1 MNRIKFKNSLR
12 VKSVIIVLSLVFLS
26 SGSITWLNYIKAKQE
41 LLNTM
46 DKSAS
51 QTVKINAQQL
61 SSWVQTRLAE
71 VTIISNT
78 KEVKSMN
85 PQIAMPYL
93 NGEQK
98 RLQNEYTTIGISDSN
113 GNLMLQDGKGGNFS
127 VDIHTEESFPKIMKG
142 TSFIS
147 NPFVDKADSSRF
159 IITAEVPVTDEN
171 GKIIG
176 LVSGASSINTV
187 FEANT
192 KFHLG
197 KNDKVFIIDKDGL
210 VLHHPDKKM
219 ILKYNMLKD
228 GNPVYNNVIKNLVA
242 LKNGKQTIKIDGEER
257 IIFSEAVPDTNWF
270 MILDVPV
277 REYTSV
283 LNNMALMAIGIT
295 FAFILCISILIII
308 LLNNFFLRINR
319 IASKIGK
326 IAAGGGNLSETI
338 NENHKDEIGQLAI
351 NFNKMQ
357 KSLGALIGII
367 VKESNLVKQ
376 NIYIVEDNM
385 DKLNE
390 RIEDVSATTEQMSA
404 GMEQTAASTHQMN
417 QVSDNVEGTIGS
429 ISRRAQ
435 ECATS
440 AVEIRKKAE
449 VLCNSAYESQ
459 KTAAQTSSHV
469 NEKLR
474 NAINQSKEIEKIDA
488 LSDSI
493 LQIASQTNLL
503 ALNAS
508 KDHIEY
514 KKFAGKLILTP

>member
-242 LKNGKQTIKIDGEER
+242 LKME
-257 IIFSEAVPDTNWF
+257 
-270 MILDVPV
+270 
-277 REYTSV
+277 
-283 LNNMALMAIGIT
+283 
-295 FAFILCISILIII
+295 
-308 LLNNFFLRINR
+308 NR
-319 IASKIGK
+319 QSR
-326 IAAGGGNLSETI
+326 LT
-338 NENHKDEIGQLAI
+338 
-351 NFNKMQ
+351 
-357 KSLGALIGII
+357 
-367 VKESNLVKQ
+367 VKK
-376 NIYIVEDNM
+376 
-385 DKLNE
+385 
-390 RIEDVSATTEQMSA
+390 
-404 GMEQTAASTHQMN
+404 G
-417 QVSDNVEGTIGS
+417 
-429 ISRRAQ
+429 
-435 ECATS
+435 
-440 AVEIRKKAE
+440 
-449 VLCNSAYESQ
+449 
-459 KTAAQTSSHV
+459 
-469 NEKLR
+469 
-474 NAINQSKEIEKIDA
+474 
-488 LSDSI
+488 
-493 LQIASQTNLL
+493 
-503 ALNAS
+503 
-508 KDHIEY
+508 
-514 KKFAGKLILTP
+514 